1 MKITIAAIAYIIF
14 LFAANQC
21 QAQSYLTTFGIRAG
35 SDYGITLQQRVFKSK
50 LTLEGIL
57 QTSKYK
63 YSGTVML
70 QQHRRMIGK
79 RINFYY
85 GIGGHTGN
93 DKAFG
98 KFYGITPIVGAELTL
113 ARLNFSID
121 YKPAI
126 NIVGH
131 DWAHHDSAFSI
142 RYVLIKQP
150 KKEWL
155 KKLFQK
161 KK

>member
-1 MKITIAAIAYIIF
+1 MKQILRTTVCIVI
-14 LFAANQC
+14 LLGTGLC
-21 QAQSYLTTFGIRAG
+21 KAQSYLTTFGIRAG
-35 SDYGITLQQRVFKSK
+35 SDYGITLQQRIFKSK

-63 YSGTVML
+63 YSATVML

-98 KFYGITPIVGAELTL
+98 KFYGISPIVGAELTL

-150 KKEWL
+150 KKEWR
-155 KKLFQK
+155 KKLFNRK
-161 KK
+161 K